1 MVTSYDR
8 RSFLKISGMGLA
20 GAYLAACSVG
30 GGDQAGAEAALRA
43 AFVQPI
49 NDLDP
54 HGPSSVDEAT
64 LLAGRLIYDTL
75 VRRNGE
81 ELVPAVAASWEQPDE
96 NTWVFTLRDD
106 VTFHDG
112 TKLTARDVKASLER
126 VKDANTAQSA
136 LWTTVT
142 SVEATDDTTL
152 RIATERPLGTM
163 LVNLTLMF
171 ILPAA
176 KMSTEGFFAK
186 PVGSGPFK
194 VESFTPADELA
205 LTAVDHWSGRSKL
218 EQVTLPYLPE
228 TSSQI
233 TALRTGDL
241 DVLWPVPPDQLRE
254 LTGVDGIT
262 LETVP
267 SYVYYFNWFNCGR
280 PPFDDP
286 RVRRAMW
293 RAVDVAGI
301 VRDLFG
307 DGAEVMTA
315 PIPSTAFGH
324 AEQEPYPHDPDAAKR
339 DLADAGLG
347 DGFRTSLMWFS
358 ETGPLADGLAQ
369 AMISEWAKIGVTV
382 EPQSL
387 EKAEWLRRL
396 NAKEF
401 DMDLQTNTVTT
412 GDADFTLGRLYDS
425 SADRM
430 GYRNAELDKILRQAH
445 ENSDQD
451 TRDDLYAQAC
461 KIIWEDAVGIFPA
474 ALIST
479 YGLRSTVRGFEP
491 VPSNQPDLRGVTVG
505 S

>member
-1 MVTSYDR
+1 MTRYDR
-8 RSFLKISGMGLA
+8 RSFLKISGMGAA

-30 GGDQAGAEAALRA
+30 GGDQAGAESALRA
-43 AFVQPI
+43 AFSQPI

-81 ELVPAVAASWEQPDE
+81 ELEPAVAASWEQPDE
-96 NTWVFTLRDD
+96 NTWVFTLRED
-106 VTFHDG
+106 VKFHDG
-112 TKLTARDVKASLER
+112 TTLTAADVKASLER
-126 VKDANTAQSA
+126 VKAANTAQST
-136 LWTTVT
+136 LWATVA

-152 RIATERPLGTM
+152 TVTTARPLGTM
-163 LVNLTLMF
+163 LVNLSLMF

-176 KMSTEGFFAK
+176 KMTTDGFFAK
-186 PVGSGPFK
+186 PIGSGPFK

-205 LTAVDHWSGRSKL
+205 LTSVDHWSGRPKL
-218 EQVTLPYLPE
+218 KQVALPYLPE

-241 DVLWPVPPDQLRE
+241 DILWPVPPDQLRE
-254 LTGVDGIT
+254 LEGVEGIR

-267 SYVYYFNWFNCGR
+267 SYVYYLNWFNCGK
-280 PPFDDP
+280 PPFNDP

-293 RAVDVAGI
+293 QAVDIAGI
-301 VRDLFG
+301 VADLYG

-324 AEQEPYPHDPDAAKR
+324 AEQRPYAHDPDAAR
-339 DLADAGLG
+339 RELAAAGLG
-347 DGFRTSLMWFS
+347 DGFATSLMWFS
-358 ETGPLADGLAQ
+358 DTGPLADGLAQ
-369 AMISEWAKIGVTV
+369 AMISDWAKIGVTV
-382 EPQSL
+382 APQSV

-396 NAKEF
+396 NEKEF
-401 DMDLQTNTVTT
+401 DMELQTNTVTT

-425 SADRM
+425 AADRM
-430 GYRNAELDKILRQAH
+430 GYRNPALDDILHQAH
-445 ENSDQD
+445 ENADQD
-451 TRDDLYAQAC
+451 VRGDLYARAC
-461 KIIWEDAVGIFPA
+461 KTIWDDAVGIFPA

-479 YGLRSTVRGFEP
+479 YGLRSTVADFQP
-491 VPSNQPDLRGVTVG
+491 APSNQPDLRGVTVG
-505 S
+505 